1 MKYLGKPFS
10 RKHNPAETD
19 SVINATL
26 LLSDSLAARLSS
38 SSTIPYTLLN
48 AWIERDIREQV
59 TRIAARLSEPPM
71 DQLILKWSCTWPV
84 VVIHVPKSAT
94 TVVLE
99 RLRAMPEICHPHLL
113 PRRELGIAL

>member
-59 TRIAARLSEPPM
+59 TRIATRLSEPPM